1 MRKITFATVVSSA
14 LAALAIGLAGPALAD
29 DAGGFGC
36 AGARRP
42 CRRVPDN
49 AQRRRG
55 ESVHALRR
63 RPVRPLRRVGP
74 ALNNYKFSKTGRPA
88 FLSGG
93 IFFGLF
99 TGGWPSR

>member
-1 MRKITFATVVSSA
+1 MKKITFATVVSSA
-14 LAALAIGLAGPALAD
+14 LAALAIGFAGPALAD
-29 DAGGFGC
+29 DAGGSVALAPGGPV
-36 AGARRP
+36 AVYP
-42 CRRVPDN
+42 II

-74 ALNNYKFSKTGRPA
+74 ALNNYRFSKTGRPA